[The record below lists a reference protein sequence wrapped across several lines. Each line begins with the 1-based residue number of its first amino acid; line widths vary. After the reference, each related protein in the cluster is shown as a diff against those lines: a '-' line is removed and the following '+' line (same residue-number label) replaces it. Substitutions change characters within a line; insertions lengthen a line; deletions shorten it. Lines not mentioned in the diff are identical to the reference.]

1 MFTDCMDNFFK
12 SWTRLYTGRWAVHQT
27 QKIVYERISKPT
39 EKRIEISFKNFEL
52 FRSVVKDCVEYS
64 MYLLNRNKHKL
75 ENEKSLECKDP
86 ANEDKKIIKTYY
98 QYIAIFT
105 KHLLHQ
111 ISFLICFA
119 LNF

>member
-1 MFTDCMDNFFK
+1 M
-12 SWTRLYTGRWAVHQT
+12 
-27 QKIVYERISKPT
+27 YERISKPT

-52 FRSVVKDCVEYS
+52 FRNVVKDCVEYS

-75 ENEKSLECKDP
+75 ENEKSLERKNP
-86 ANEDKKIIKTYY
+86 ANEDKKVIKTYY

-105 KHLLHQ
+105 KHSLHQ
-111 ISFLICFA
+111 ISVLICFA